1 MSKSECSLVYINAT
15 NGLTDICSGVDGENV
30 YAKVTQLMSSSA
42 LAGEDRS
49 SARPTDVRI
58 QRTYLEFWTD
68 DGKTHYFEVIYDED
82 RKKKGLP
89 PNHHVNAMI
98 HAARFT
104 TKNFDTVGRSR
115 NQELKDSYGSNYI
128 VGDVYIVV
136 PARCPL
142 PDLLIFGDNPIEF
155 IMQERTPST
164 QMKQEYGTEVA
175 GHMLNSR
182 MKKNTPSRFCGTS
195 SQTEEVINNLEW
207 VFVDYRFTTNM

>member
-1 MSKSECSLVYINAT
+1 
-15 NGLTDICSGVDGENV
+15 
-30 YAKVTQLMSSSA
+30 MSSSA

-49 SARPTDVRI
+49 SAGPTGVRI
-58 QRTYLEFWTD
+58 ERTSLEFWTD
-68 DGKTHYFEVIYDED
+68 DGKTHYFEFIYDED

-89 PNHHVNAMI
+89 PNHNVNAMI

-104 TKNFDTVGRSR
+104 TKNFDTVEHSR

-136 PARCPL
+136 PARCPF

-155 IMQERTPST
+155 IKQERTPST

-195 SQTEEVINNLEW
+195 NQTEEVINNLEW
-207 VFVDYRFTTNM
+207 MFVDYRFTTNM